1 VAYGYHVN
9 IDEKAVL
16 LDLEVIMKKKLIIVF
31 VIFIS
36 IGAGLFYYLTIGNIG
51 VKYDT
56 VQVMTEEIGKSVA
69 DTGTIS
75 SKNIR
80 RYYGNGAQKV
90 EQISLKRGDQVEKG
104 QLLIKYEDNNQQ
116 IDLEIQKVEK
126 QIDALEAAYSEAQ
139 SGTDMGSVNGARIEI
154 ARIKNQIDAATKTR
168 DRTEALY
175 QEGVVSLVELEQ
187 VNENIQQLQSSLD
200 IAQNTYNQV
209 SKGLSKNMREK
220 YEAEIGALLLSVDIL
235 DQSRQ
240 EAGIYSDIEGV
251 VTQVN
256 TFEGDKPFAGMLMLE
271 VYDPSQKIVLVD
283 FMLEDA
289 IQIHPGLEAKLKDTS
304 LDVEI
309 NGLFVE
315 QVYPKAFVTLSELGV
330 EENRQTVEI
339 ALSPMEKSLAFGVE
353 VETQVVVEPARQ
365 RLVVPMG
372 CIIQKDSKQ
381 YVNVL
386 QDKVPIEREVTTGIK
401 SGDNIEIIEGVKA
414 DEYVIIN
421 YQSE

>member
-1 VAYGYHVN
+1 
-9 IDEKAVL
+9 
-16 LDLEVIMKKKLIIVF
+16 
-31 VIFIS
+31 
-36 IGAGLFYYLTIGNIG
+36 
-51 VKYDT
+51 
-56 VQVMTEEIGKSVA
+56 
-69 DTGTIS
+69 
-75 SKNIR
+75 
-80 RYYGNGAQKV
+80 
-90 EQISLKRGDQVEKG
+90 
-104 QLLIKYEDNNQQ
+104 
-116 IDLEIQKVEK
+116 
-126 QIDALEAAYSEAQ
+126 
-139 SGTDMGSVNGARIEI
+139 MGSVNGARIEI

-187 VNENIQQLQSSLD
+187 VNEDIQQLQSSLD

-235 DQSRQ
+235 EQSRQ

-289 IQIHPGLEAKLKDTS
+289 IQIHPGLEATLKDTS